1 MGKEVIKQKHVGSLT
16 AILGLWLLVVG
27 QVLALS
33 PEEKAAAIIQASP
46 VVQKIKQN
54 FKPEYGKLSFFVNGL
69 TGELGDIPSER
80 RERQNDHLVPSI
92 EGRNEHFGGSGS
104 LSRIAVLLDQHG
116 KAVNVVSEKNTTIPP
131 EFLSAIVDARY
142 VHLRRSMFIND
153 KMDLS
158 QFYQLERLSISA
170 VDNVGNIILPQSG
183 CLNKL
188 LISGEKIRLI
198 SNLEKQVNLDLLI
211 SYVVNS
217 SSFNGINK
225 IKSLKFLSID
235 LSSLNI
241 DVGSL
246 KNLEKLRLKN
256 PGYKNIATVHNLDKL
271 RELSIDG
278 MKDSRFKGLALPKN
292 LEKISIYDVKKG
304 SLPKISNLPRL
315 KRIAFRSIEDNVLE
329 NVTDLP
335 NLKEIFGATSNLPTL
350 DGVDKLPSLVKVD
363 FRNNGTVD
371 ISSVASL
378 SNLEGLFVSEN
389 DLDNISVI
397 AEMPW
402 LKDIDVSYNRLRAL
416 PKLKLESKLKSI
428 DFSDNP
434 IEAIS
439 PEVLASY
446 SSVRKSAYNTPFYQS
461 LTHEQ
466 RRAF

>member
-1 MGKEVIKQKHVGSLT
+1 
-16 AILGLWLLVVG
+16 
-27 QVLALS
+27 
-33 PEEKAAAIIQASP
+33 
-46 VVQKIKQN
+46 
-54 FKPEYGKLSFFVNGL
+54 
-69 TGELGDIPSER
+69 
-80 RERQNDHLVPSI
+80 
-92 EGRNEHFGGSGS
+92 
-104 LSRIAVLLDQHG
+104 
-116 KAVNVVSEKNTTIPP
+116 
-131 EFLSAIVDARY
+131 
-142 VHLRRSMFIND
+142 MFIND

-170 VDNVGNIILPQSG
+170 VDNVRNIILPQSG
-183 CLNKL
+183 CLHKL
-188 LISGEKIRLI
+188 LISGEEIRLI

-304 SLPKISNLPRL
+304 SLPKISNLPKL
-315 KRIAFRSIEDNVLE
+315 TDLSFLHIEDNILK
-329 NVTDLP
+329 NMANLP
-335 NLKEIFGATSNLPTL
+335 SLKELFGSDVDLPTL
-350 DGVDKLPSLVKVD
+350 DGIDKLPSLVKVNLT
-363 FRNNGTVD
+363 NNGTVD
-371 ISSVASL
+371 ISAVASL

-402 LKDIDVSYNRLRAL
+402 LKAVDVSFNRLMTL
-416 PKLKLESKLKSI
+416 PKLKPGNNLRRI

-446 SSVRKSAYNTPFYQS
+446 SSVRKGAYNTPFYQS

>member
-1 MGKEVIKQKHVGSLT
+1 MGKEVIRQKHVGSLT

-69 TGELGDIPSER
+69 TGELGELPSER

-170 VDNVGNIILPQSG
+170 VDNVRHIILPQSG
-183 CLNKL
+183 RLNKL
-188 LISGEKIRLI
+188 LISGEEIRLI
-198 SNLEKQVNLDLLI
+198 SNLEKQVNLDVLI
-211 SYVVNS
+211 SYVINS

-241 DVGSL
+241 NVGSL

-278 MKDSRFKGLALPKN
+278 MKDSIFKGLALPKN

-304 SLPKISNLPRL
+304 SLPKISNLPKL
-315 KRIAFRSIEDNVLE
+315 TDLSFLHIEDNILK
-329 NVTDLP
+329 NMANLP
-335 NLKEIFGATSNLPTL
+335 NLKELFGSDVDLPTL
-350 DGVDKLPSLVKVD
+350 DGIDKLPSLVKVNLT
-363 FRNNGTVD
+363 NNGTVD

-378 SNLEGLFVSEN
+378 PNLEGLFVREN

-402 LKDIDVSYNRLRAL
+402 LKAVDVSFNRLMSL
-416 PKLKLESKLKSI
+416 PKLKPGNNLRRI
-428 DFSDNP
+428 DFSYNP
-434 IEAIS
+434 IEVIS

-446 SSVRKSAYNTPFYQS
+446 SSVRKRAYNTPFYQS

>member
-1 MGKEVIKQKHVGSLT
+1 MIKQKHVGSLT

-69 TGELGDIPSER
+69 TGELGDLPSER

-170 VDNVGNIILPQSG
+170 VDNVRHIILPQSG

-188 LISGEKIRLI
+188 LISGEEIRLI
-198 SNLEKQVNLDLLI
+198 SNLEKQVNLDVLI

-246 KNLEKLRLKN
+246 RNLEKLRLKS

-278 MKDSRFKGLALPKN
+278 MKDSIFKGLALPKN

-315 KRIAFRSIEDNVLE
+315 TDLSFLHIEDNILK
-329 NVTDLP
+329 NMANLP
-335 NLKEIFGATSNLPTL
+335 NLKELFGSDVDLPTL
-350 DGVDKLPSLVKVD
+350 DGIDKLPSLVKVNLT
-363 FRNNGTVD
+363 NNGTVD
-371 ISSVASL
+371 ISSVVSL
-378 SNLEGLFVSEN
+378 PNLEGLFVREN
-389 DLDNISVI
+389 DLDDISVI

-402 LKDIDVSYNRLRAL
+402 LKAVDVSFNRLMTL
-416 PKLKLESKLKSI
+416 PKLKPGNNLRRI

-446 SSVRKSAYNTPFYQS
+446 SSVRKRAYNTPFYQS

>member
-1 MGKEVIKQKHVGSLT
+1 MIKQKHVGSLT

-69 TGELGDIPSER
+69 TGELGDLPSER

-170 VDNVGNIILPQSG
+170 VDNVGNIIPPQSG
-183 CLNKL
+183 CLHKL
-188 LISGEKIRLI
+188 LISGEEIRLI

-304 SLPKISNLPRL
+304 SLPKISNLPKL
-315 KRIAFRSIEDNVLE
+315 TDLSFLHIEDNILE
-329 NVTDLP
+329 NMANLP
-335 NLKEIFGATSNLPTL
+335 SLKELFGSDVDLPTL
-350 DGVDKLPSLVKVD
+350 DGIDKLPSLVKVNLT
-363 FRNNGTVD
+363 NNGTVD
-371 ISSVASL
+371 ISAVASL

-402 LKDIDVSYNRLRAL
+402 LKAVDVSFNRLMTL
-416 PKLKLESKLKSI
+416 PKLKPGNNLRRI

-446 SSVRKSAYNTPFYQS
+446 SSVRKGAYNTPFYQS

>member
-1 MGKEVIKQKHVGSLT
+1 MIKQKHVGSLT

-69 TGELGDIPSER
+69 TGELGDLPSER

-92 EGRNEHFGGSGS
+92 EGRNEHFGGSARY
-104 LSRIAVLLDQHG
+104 LALPCFLDQHG

-170 VDNVGNIILPQSG
+170 VDNVRHIILPQSG

-188 LISGEKIRLI
+188 LISGEEIRLI
-198 SNLEKQVNLDLLI
+198 SNLEKQVNLDVLI

-246 KNLEKLRLKN
+246 RNLEKLRLKS

-278 MKDSRFKGLALPKN
+278 MKDSIFKGLALPKN

-304 SLPKISNLPRL
+304 SLPKISNLPKL
-315 KRIAFRSIEDNVLE
+315 TDLSFLHIEDNILK
-329 NVTDLP
+329 NMANLP
-335 NLKEIFGATSNLPTL
+335 NLKELFGSDVDLPTL
-350 DGVDKLPSLVKVD
+350 DGIDKLPSLVKVNLT
-363 FRNNGTVD
+363 NNGTVD
-371 ISSVASL
+371 ISSVVSL
-378 SNLEGLFVSEN
+378 PNLEGLFVREN
-389 DLDNISVI
+389 DLDDISVI

-402 LKDIDVSYNRLRAL
+402 LKAVDVSFNRLMTL
-416 PKLKLESKLKSI
+416 PKLKPGNNLRRI

-446 SSVRKSAYNTPFYQS
+446 SSVRKRAYNTPFYQS